1 MASEPHSV
9 GRKWDIRPKHVVV
22 GVLVLLLIVFALLNT
37 HEVNLDFIV
46 GDTDLSLIVVIVGS
60 ALIGFAAGYVVK
72 ARGGN
77 D

>member
-1 MASEPHSV
+1 MSDQVHHE
-9 GRKWDIRPKHVVV
+9 GRRWDIRPKHVVV

-46 GDTDLSLIVVIVGS
+46 GNRELSLIVVIVGS

>member
-1 MASEPHSV
+1 MSDQVHHD
-9 GRKWDIRPKHVVV
+9 GRRWDVRPKQVVV
-22 GVLVLLLIVFALLNT
+22 GVLVLLLTVFALLNT

-46 GDTDLSLIVVIVGS
+46 GNRDLSLIVVIVGS